1 MRTIIR
7 LGSPEDVSKFFY
19 TDDPDL
25 IFHLHQA
32 GFIPMWRDEDCVYF
46 KKTNKLIKL
55 LKKLEIDIDVD

>member
-1 MRTIIR
+1 MVR
-7 LGSPEDVSKFFY
+7 LGAPDNIEAFFY

-25 IFHLHQA
+25 IFRLHQA

-46 KKTNKLIKL
+46 RKTNKLIKL

>member
-1 MRTIIR
+1 MLRIGT
-7 LGSPEDVSKFFY
+7 PDNVEAFFY

-32 GFIPMWRDEDCVYF
+32 GFIPMWRDEEIIYF